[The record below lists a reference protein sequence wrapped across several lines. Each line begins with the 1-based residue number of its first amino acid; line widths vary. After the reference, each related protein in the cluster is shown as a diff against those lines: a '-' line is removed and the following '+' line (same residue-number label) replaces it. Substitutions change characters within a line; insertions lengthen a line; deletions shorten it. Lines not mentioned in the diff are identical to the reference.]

1 MNILIVEDEYKELL
15 FLTNFVRRSFPD
27 MAIVGA
33 VNNGKAALEAGR
45 LHTIDLALLDIEL
58 PVHDGLY
65 VAEQR
70 LLDPGYLDYL
80 ILITGYNDF
89 QYAQKALRIGVNDY
103 LVKPYLEEEL
113 EDIIRKLIL
122 SADCPRSLCHSFPF
136 LPSEP
141 EHPYTRMALHIIS
154 EQYMQNLALP
164 ALAENIKTNP
174 DYLSKCIKK
183 DTGMGFSELLARYRI
198 QSAQKLLASNN
209 YSAAQAAGL
218 VGFSDPNYFYRC
230 FKKYTGLSAK
240 TYATLH
246 LGR

>member
-1 MNILIVEDEYKELL
+1 MNVLIVEDEYKELH
-15 FLTNFVRRSFPD
+15 FLTNFIRRTFPD
-27 MAIVGA
+27 MDIVGA
-33 VNNGKAALEAGR
+33 VNNGKAALEVGN
-45 LHTIDLALLDIEL
+45 LHPVDLALLDIEL

-65 VAEQR
+65 VAER
-70 LLDPGYLDYL
+70 LKKSHPKLRI
-80 ILITGYNDF
+80 ILLTAYSTF

-122 SADCPRSLCHSFPF
+122 ADSYTEAFCRSFPF

-141 EHPYTRMALHIIS
+141 EHPYTRMALRIIS
-154 EQYMQNLALP
+154 EQYMQNLSLP
-164 ALAENIKTNP
+164 SLSEIIKTNP

-183 DTGMGFSELLARYRI
+183 DTGMGFSELLARFRI
-198 QSAQKLLASNN
+198 QCAQKLLASNN
-209 YSAAQAAGL
+209 YSAAQAASL